1 MIRPPKEQKQPI
13 SVVAWAKMSG
23 FLVPKY
29 KSNHN
34 NDYWRRSEE
43 FIREK
48 KNEVALGLFFSSL
61 EDLYWWTTNV
71 LGAIYLG
78 WTWIAARPRHRI
90 GYNAAWCPL
99 RWAVVGLWAFAIV
112 VKISQVQIQTLIQKL
127 YGALLF
133 LLHSVTDFKARNRT
147 ATALTIRIVCC

>member
-48 KNEVALGLFFSSL
+48 KNEVALGLFFL
-61 EDLYWWTTNV
+61 ALRTYIGERLMYLALY
-71 LGAIYLG
+71 
-78 WTWIAARPRHRI
+78 TW
-90 GYNAAWCPL
+90 
-99 RWAVVGLWAFAIV
+99 VGPGL
-112 VKISQVQIQTLIQKL
+112 QPGPGT
-127 YGALLF
+127 G
-133 LLHSVTDFKARNRT
+133 
-147 ATALTIRIVCC
+147 